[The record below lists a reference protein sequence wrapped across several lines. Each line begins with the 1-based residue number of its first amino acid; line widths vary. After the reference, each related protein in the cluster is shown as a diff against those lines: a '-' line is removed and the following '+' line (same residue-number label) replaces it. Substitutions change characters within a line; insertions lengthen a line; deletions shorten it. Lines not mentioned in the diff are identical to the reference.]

1 MNDELDNLLEAIMA
15 DPIHPG
21 EKMWNTIASKVKGQY
36 QAYMNMPMMCETCEQ
51 PLHPFD
57 VGVDPATNERLWI
70 TYCCGESHKFIEK
83 IGFELP

>member
-1 MNDELDNLLEAIMA
+1 MDELDNLLESIMA
-15 DPIHPG
+15 DPLDNSG
-21 EKMWNTIASKVKGQY
+21 ERMWNTIVGKVQGQY
-36 QAYMNMPMMCETCEQ
+36 KAYMNMPAICETCLE

-83 IGFELP
+83 IGFEL